1 MNIYNYLHNTLG
13 YSQYEIKQIRY
24 TVVSVLSELSKLFL
38 MGIFFFVTKEFLLY
52 LFAITILL
60 FLRTCTG
67 GLHCKHYFSCLILS
81 FFIIYLSTNIL
92 PNIHLQK
99 PLYFIGLLLC
109 VIVNYLLAPIV
120 SCYHPLP
127 NKKQIQKSKRQSF
140 IIIIIYAGAIFVI
153 PTNLYITT
161 GFWIIM
167 LQSFQ
172 LILAKKLGRRGKYE
186 TH

>member
-1 MNIYNYLHNTLG
+1 MHRRSPLQTLF
-13 YSQYEIKQIRY
+13 
-24 TVVSVLSELSKLFL
+24 FL
-38 MGIFFFVTKEFLLY
+38 PNSF
-52 LFAITILL
+52 
-60 FLRTCTG
+60 
-67 GLHCKHYFSCLILS
+67 

-99 PLYFIGLLLC
+99 SLYFIGLLLC

-127 NKKQIQKSKRQSF
+127 NKIQIQKSKRQSF